1 MKAPLASRF
10 LEWIIR
16 LLGALALGSFGGLLL
31 WITGLILTTPM
42 PGEHPLAL
50 LAFRLFVLCILGVLG
65 LALSVGAGMMVIPGS
80 ERRLTPEI
88 PRNVLRLCPGCGHS
102 HGPRKVCP
110 GCGLPPPPTGSH
122 WIPGRLS
129 SRRSLL
135 LLPAL
140 GGAFFFG
147 VFLLV
152 RLLTERP
159 SSPALW
165 REALLVALALIALGA
180 GLFGV
185 LATAFLRRKEPR
197 SADYVAFV
205 NLEADLP
212 ALRHVAQAELTM
224 NGSEIREA
232 QGSLVTSYQARGKA
246 EAEITPEDLPTY
258 RFLAAASLRGYLR
271 FARQRRIEW
280 RLSPTDQRDGDTSSY
295 RDAPEQDP
303 LTRSVS
309 NGCTMLVSLTGF
321 APGEAPDE
329 PLSLEGDAHDPLQGL
344 LVALHGLKTVEH
356 LVTLARED
364 APLQQRLLEQLA
376 ELSAGLDEEKLSR
389 QARRIAAW

>member
-1 MKAPLASRF
+1 
-10 LEWIIR
+10 
-16 LLGALALGSFGGLLL
+16 
-31 WITGLILTTPM
+31 
-42 PGEHPLAL
+42 
-50 LAFRLFVLCILGVLG
+50 
-65 LALSVGAGMMVIPGS
+65 MMVIPGS
-80 ERRLTPEI
+80 ERRLNPEI
-88 PRNVLRLCPGCGHS
+88 PRNVLRLCPGCGRS

-122 WIPGRLS
+122 WIPGHLP
-129 SRRSLL
+129 SRRPLL

-159 SSPALW
+159 ASPALW
-165 REALLVALALIALGA
+165 REAMLVVIALLSLG
-180 GLFGV
+180 GWFFGV
-185 LATAFLRRKEPR
+185 LAVVFLRRKGLR
-197 SADYVAFV
+197 SADYVASV

-212 ALRHVAQAELTM
+212 ALRHVARAELTM
-224 NGSEIREA
+224 SGSEIREA

-246 EAEITPEDLPTY
+246 EAEIAPEDLPTY

-271 FARQRRIEW
+271 FVRQRCIEW
-280 RLSPTDQRDGDTSSY
+280 RISPTAHHDGDTSSY
-295 RDAPEQDP
+295 RDAPRQDP

-309 NGCTMLVSLTGF
+309 TGCTMLVSLTGF
-321 APGEAPDE
+321 EPGETPDE

-356 LVTLARED
+356 LATLARED

-389 QARRIAAW
+389 EARRIAAW